1 MLIFTRESNHIT
13 VAKPRNAR
21 FGHLNGP
28 KFGFFHEFLGI
39 FILPQFD
46 EFFSPQF
53 DEKKFV
59 KFQQDKNSWKNEEKC
74 KLCSTVMAKPP
85 ISGLSNINMIQFFGK
100 NEQIPFY
107 KVITEI
113 GSLAARISQA
123 SQGRISKR
131 ADPSK

>member
-1 MLIFTRESNHIT
+1 MR
-13 VAKPRNAR
+13 KNANFAQLSR
-21 FGHLNGP
+21 P
-28 KFGFFHEFLGI
+28 
-39 FILPQFD
+39 
-46 EFFSPQF
+46 S
-53 DEKKFV
+53 
-59 KFQQDKNSWKNEEKC
+59 
-74 KLCSTVMAKPP
+74 PP
-85 ISGLSNINMIQFFGK
+85 ISGLSNTNMIQFFGK